1 MIKKN
6 PVWKESRVASNY
18 LGSKTVAIKSVF
30 RSSVVFTPEVH
41 VELIQFVSA
50 LEVIPF

>member
-1 MIKKN
+1 M
-6 PVWKESRVASNY
+6 
-18 LGSKTVAIKSVF
+18 F

-50 LEVIPF
+50 LEVIPFQFRCSFVLVYEKSGSVSVVF